1 MKGGARPGAGRP
13 KGSANKM
20 TRLAR
25 EQAAEAGM
33 LPHEFL
39 AAVARGEPVDG
50 YVPTFEDRLD
60 AAKAAAPFYAPR
72 LASTQVQASIT
83 HSHED
88 MLDALERVSTEEI
101 VAARH

>member
-1 MKGGARPGAGRP
+1 MATGVKTGGRQKGTPNRKNAETIA
-13 KGSANKM
+13 K
-20 TRLAR
+20 
-25 EQAAEAGM
+25 AAEVGM

-39 AAVARGEPVDG
+39 AAVARGESVDG